1 MIQSGD
7 TKVGSAARCLQALTP
22 VLPAHLYTGFFPV
35 TCLRQVLVQ
44 IGNKT
49 LDHKGSYLFFHILV
63 YKIAHSNICSLLF
76 SPTRVIVS
84 LLEGHTQQNN
94 VTFIFSNVILF
105 IERSKKKR
113 VLSTRCDFFQLK
125 QKEINPKA
133 AVAIFSNNKVHG

>member
-1 MIQSGD
+1 M
-7 TKVGSAARCLQALTP
+7 
-22 VLPAHLYTGFFPV
+22 
-35 TCLRQVLVQ
+35 
-44 IGNKT
+44 
-49 LDHKGSYLFFHILV
+49 
-63 YKIAHSNICSLLF
+63 LF

-105 IERSKKKR
+105 IERSNKKR

-133 AVAIFSNNKVHG
+133 AVAIFSNNKVHGWHDIQREGEGQNMPEKH